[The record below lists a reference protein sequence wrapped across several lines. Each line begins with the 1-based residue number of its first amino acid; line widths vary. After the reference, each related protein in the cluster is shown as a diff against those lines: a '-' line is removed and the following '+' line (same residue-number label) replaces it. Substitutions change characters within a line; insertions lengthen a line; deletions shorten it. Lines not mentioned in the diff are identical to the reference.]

1 MEFKSIVFHH
11 PKPLRQKK
19 NLVAILRIE
28 IDMIK
33 YIDVDTI
40 ISVTLYL
47 EMLVGIVLYE
57 YLNIK

>member
-40 ISVTLYL
+40 INVTLYL